1 MDLRIIYAVILS
13 ILPISELRIG
23 LPLAILF
30 ANDNNVPL
38 VLIFPLIIMANIL
51 AVFIAF
57 FFFDNIHKY
66 LLKNHF
72 YRKIFE
78 KYMGKIQKKVD
89 KFEKQYSTTGFLAL
103 AIFVAVP
110 LPGTGAWTGAII
122 AWILGLDRKK
132 SILAIAAGVIVAG
145 FLVLL
150 GTLGFLSIFS

>member
-1 MDLRIIYAVILS
+1 MDLRIVYAIILS
-13 ILPISELRIG
+13 ILPVSELRIG

-38 VLIFPLIIMANIL
+38 ILIFPLIVMVNIL

-57 FFFDNIHKY
+57 FFFDNIHKFF
-66 LLKNHF
+66 LKNKF

-78 KYMGKIQKKVD
+78 KYKDRIQKKVD

-122 AWILGLDRKK
+122 SWMLGLDRKK
-132 SILAIAAGVIVAG
+132 SILAISAGVICAG
-145 FLVLL
+145 LLVLL